1 MMNVCVCFQEPGSVR
16 SIIPAQSRNLLKET
30 LKILQVEGEIFRK
43 VLSQDE
49 VYNVGKAIFS
59 PHTHTH
65 RKCLITTAACTYL

>member
-59 PHTHTH
+59 PHTH